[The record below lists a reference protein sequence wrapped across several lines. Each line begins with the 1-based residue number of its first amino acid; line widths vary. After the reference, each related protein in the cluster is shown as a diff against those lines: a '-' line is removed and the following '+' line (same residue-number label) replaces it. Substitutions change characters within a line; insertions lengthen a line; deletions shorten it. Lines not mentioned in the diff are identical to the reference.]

1 MKVKTKFG
9 VLVASMALC
18 GAALVGCGSD
28 PTPTPPTTYHVQ
40 CTKDDAKYT
49 VNGLAESYAAGA
61 TVAFTITEK
70 DPTNYKV
77 TGVTSTQVTVTTVS
91 ALSYSFTMPE
101 TDVSLTVGTKEV
113 DKYTVTASTEDI
125 IVNVPVK
132 FFLNLGSSEIMSFVI
147 SAAETETKAL
157 DIDENEVTFKEEG
170 DYVLKFRDSQHSV
183 DVPGTFT
190 FHARNR
196 IHGETEDDPLTAE
209 EAIALGHQLE
219 ITWNERVDDK
229 TVWHYGGISE
239 IFYYI
244 EDYVTSVDSPAADIE
259 QYKNISFHLG
269 DFQAYRIKW
278 KVTTGD
284 DWEILKTIDV
294 GSKVMVHGK
303 IMNFG
308 GKNTE
313 MAKGTVETYS
323 VAPDYANVWSVKNE
337 LQSISLSKT
346 TLALTVGG
354 EDETL
359 VATKHPNTA
368 DVVSWK
374 SDNEAV
380 ASVSDAGVVHA
391 VAQGETDIIAY
402 VEGTDIEAKC
412 HVEVSDTEKVFR
424 IIGPSELDESKSY
437 FLCAG
442 TSDSLVYAKDAMSGY
457 YVAVAESEGEASPV
471 KVIKSESKFII
482 RIGDSYLGYNWD
494 GEHHNPSL
502 EETSTSEAVVAF
514 DYDAED
520 FRFTF
525 NGKDSSSTKLYVNF
539 YQNTLRFSAATYSN
553 PQFSICGYAEPI
565 APTAIELNKTELA
578 MFVGDDNT
586 SLTYKVTPANAT
598 YDAPVF
604 ASSDASVTVDAST
617 GALHAVSEG
626 SANITVSTGTL
637 TSAPCVVTVSK
648 AIVGTTDTLD
658 RALTGVASGGGYTDW
673 SGKTSNSDAV
683 YAGQSGGGNNS
694 IQIRS
699 KNSNSGII
707 TTASGGLVARVVV
720 VWESHTAEGRT
731 LDIYGSNTA
740 YTAPTDLY
748 DAAKAGTK
756 LGSIVYGTSTEL
768 VISGSYAFVGLRSA
782 ADAMYI
788 TSISITWIPAA

>member
-1 MKVKTKFG
+1 
-9 VLVASMALC
+9 
-18 GAALVGCGSD
+18 
-28 PTPTPPTTYHVQ
+28 
-40 CTKDDAKYT
+40 
-49 VNGLAESYAAGA
+49 
-61 TVAFTITEK
+61 
-70 DPTNYKV
+70 
-77 TGVTSTQVTVTTVS
+77 
-91 ALSYSFTMPE
+91 MPE

-219 ITWNERVDDK
+219 ISWNERVDDK

-244 EDYVTSVDSPAADIE
+244 EDYVTSVDTTAADIE

-391 VAQGETDIIAY
+391 VAEGETDIIAY

-494 GEHHNPSL
+494 GEHHNLSL

-539 YQNTLRFSAATYSN
+539 YQNSLRFSAATYSN

-617 GALHAVSEG
+617 GALHAVSKG
-626 SANITVSTGTL
+626 SANITVSTGAL
-637 TSAPCVVTVSK
+637 TSAPCVVTVSE
-648 AIVGTTDTLD
+648 AIVGTTDVLN
-658 RALTGVASGGGYTDW
+658 RATTEITGTSYADW

-683 YAGQSGGGNNS
+683 YAGNSAGGNDS
-694 IQIRS
+694 IQLRS
-699 KNSNSGII
+699 NNNNSGVVS
-707 TTASGGLVARVVV
+707 TASGGLVARIVV
-720 VWESHTAEGRT
+720 VWESHTANGRT
-731 LDIYGSNTA
+731 LNVYGSNTA
-740 YTAPTDLY
+740 YTAPSQLY
-748 DAAKAGTK
+748 AEGTQGTL
-756 LGSIVYGTSTEL
+756 LGTIVCGTSTEL
-768 VISGSYAFVGLRSA
+768 VISGSYAFIGLRSA
-782 ADAMYI
+782 SSAMYI

>member
-28 PTPTPPTTYHVQ
+28 PTPTPPTKYHVQ

-61 TVAFTITEK
+61 TVAFTITEN

-77 TGVTSTQVTVTTVS
+77 AGVTSTQVSVTTVS

-157 DIDENEVTFKEEG
+157 DIDENEVTFKQEG

-209 EAIALGHQLE
+209 EAIAIGHQLE

-294 GSKVMVHGK
+294 GSKVMVHSK
-303 IMNFG
+303 IMNY
-308 GKNTE
+308 GKQNTE
-313 MAKGTVETYS
+313 MAKGDVETYS
-323 VAPDYANVWSVKNE
+323 VSPDYANVWNVSNE
-337 LQSISLSKT
+337 IQSISLSKT

-380 ASVSDAGVVHA
+380 ATVSDAGVVHA
-391 VAQGETDIIAY
+391 VAEGETDITAY
-402 VEGTDIEAKC
+402 VEGTDIEATC

-424 IIGPSELDESKSY
+424 IIGPSELDETKSY
-437 FLCAG
+437 FLVAED
-442 TSDSLVYAKDAMSGY
+442 TTSLVYAKGEMSGY
-457 YVAVAESEGEASPV
+457 YVAVSDSEGTASAV
-471 KVIKSESKFII
+471 QVIKSESKFKLKV
-482 RIGDSYLGYNWD
+482 GDKYLGYAWD
-494 GEHHNPSL
+494 GSHHNPTL
-502 EETSTSEAVVAF
+502 EDEASSTAVVAF
-514 DYDAED
+514 DYDAET

-525 NGKDSSSTKLYVNF
+525 NGSDSSSTKLYVAF
-539 YQNTLRFSAATYSN
+539 YQNTLRYSAATYTN
-553 PQFSICGYAEPI
+553 PQFSICGYAEP
-565 APTAIELNKTELA
+565 LA
-578 MFVGDDNT
+578 VESVALSKDTLDMYVGDDAE
-586 SLTYKVTPANAT
+586 LTYKVTPANAT
-598 YDAPVF
+598 YETVTF
-604 ASSDASVTVDAST
+604 ASSDVSVSVDATT
-617 GALHAVSEG
+617 GAVHAESVG
-626 SANITVSTGTL
+626 GANITVTVDGV
-637 TSAPCVVTVSK
+637 TSEPCVVTVK
-648 AIVGTTDTLD
+648 EAIVGTTDVLT
-658 RALTGVASGGGYTDW
+658 RATTESTGTSYADW
-673 SGKTSNSDAV
+673 SGKKSNSDAV
-683 YAGQSGGGNNS
+683 YAGNSAGGNES
-694 IQIRS
+694 IQLRS
-699 KNSNSGII
+699 NNNNSGIVS
-707 TTASGGLVARVVV
+707 TASGGLVARIVV
-720 VWESHTAEGRT
+720 VWESHTANGRT
-731 LDIYGSNTA
+731 LNVYGSNTA
-740 YTAPTDLY
+740 YTAPSQLY
-748 DAAKAGTK
+748 AEGTQGTL
-756 LGSIVYGTSTEL
+756 LGTIVCGTSTEL
-768 VISGSYAFVGLRSA
+768 VITGSYAFVGLRSA
-782 ADAMYI
+782 SSAMYI
-788 TSISITWIPAA
+788 TSISITWIPVD